1 MNFANLKAAE
11 PAGIEG
17 QPHVKRPAEFDLA
30 GTLFRL
36 QPKRVA
42 PGKRQWPYTSRSKD
56 NAGA

>member
-30 GTLFRL
+30 GTAF
-36 QPKRVA
+36 QA
-42 PGKRQWPYTSRSKD
+42 S
-56 NAGA
+56 A